1 MLPVPVHQINVLTLG
16 MNLSG
21 ERIIQPKTA
30 KQRRYLTYQKLHLII
45 WSSYE
50 NKWALPH
57 MVLLDPPPS
66 EKSNPND
73 YIIPG

>member
-16 MNLSG
+16 LNGSG

-30 KQRRYLTYQKLHLII
+30 KKLRYLTYQKLHLRIR
-45 WSSYE
+45 SSYE
-50 NKWALPH
+50 NMWALPH

-66 EKSNPND
+66 RKATPND